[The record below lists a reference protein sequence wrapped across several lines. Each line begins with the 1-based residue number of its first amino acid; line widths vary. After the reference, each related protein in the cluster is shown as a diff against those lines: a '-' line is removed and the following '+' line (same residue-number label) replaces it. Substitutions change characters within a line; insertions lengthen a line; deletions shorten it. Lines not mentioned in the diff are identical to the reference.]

1 MLTVR
6 TDTKGEKIMRS
17 STQRHF
23 ARIPRVNVRRS
34 VFNRDHT
41 YKTTFNAGGLVPV
54 FVDEVIPGDT
64 FSLDFNFFC
73 RLTTP
78 IVPFMDNL
86 YLEYFF
92 FYVPTRLVW
101 DNFQAFMGEQKNPDS
116 STDFLVPTLTCTN
129 VPTHTVWDFFGLP
142 TYIDNP
148 LTVNALPFRAYYL
161 IYNEWFRDENLVPSE
176 GFNTIEGTI
185 TNDGPDT
192 LAVNGGAVVNRGKR
206 HDYFTSALPWPQ
218 KGPGVDIPLTG
229 DALIKVPYSNTD
241 NGQQDGIGNVGIK
254 YTTASSPGNALDVWI
269 NGNPA
274 TQQIY
279 TPYGPQYAY
288 ADLSSVSGV
297 TINSL
302 RQAFQLQKFYELNAR
317 GGTRYTEILRAHFG
331 VVSPDARLQRPE
343 YLGGGSRRIVVKP
356 VEQNSATDSTSP
368 QGNLAAY
375 ALAGDSKHVFTKSFV
390 EHGYVI
396 GLINVRADLTYQQGI
411 NRMWSRQT
419 KEDFYW
425 PVFAHLGEQAIL
437 NKEIFAQGTSVDDQV
452 FGYQERYAEYRYK
465 PSMIT
470 GRFRSSC
477 PQPLDVWHLSQYFE
491 DLPTLSEN
499 FINDNPPVARVVAV
513 QTEPQFLFDSLINLK
528 CVRPM
533 PVYSVPGLVDHF

>member
-1 MLTVR
+1 
-6 TDTKGEKIMRS
+6 MRS
-17 STQRHF
+17 SSQKHF

-41 YKTTFNAGGLVPV
+41 YKTTFDSGFLIPV
-54 FVDEVIPGDT
+54 FLDEVLPGDT

-73 RLTTP
+73 RLSTP

-86 YLEYFF
+86 YLDYFF
-92 FYVPTRLVW
+92 FYCPTRLLW
-101 DNFQAFMGEQKNPDS
+101 AHFENFMGQQDQLND
-116 STDFLVPTLTCTN
+116 STDYLVPTVSLTN
-129 VPTHTVWDFFGLP
+129 APDHSLWDYLGLP
-142 TYIDNP
+142 THVANK
-148 LTVNALPFRAYYL
+148 LTVNALPFRMYYRVF
-161 IYNEWFRDENLVPSE
+161 NDWFRDENLVAANE
-176 GFNTIEGTI
+176 WGLEVG
-185 TNDGPDT
+185 DGPDDKYFT
-192 LAVNGGAVVNRGKR
+192 DHNYGNVWYRGKR

-229 DALIKVPYSNTD
+229 DALIRVPYATD
-241 NGQQDGIGNVGIK
+241 GVFGTYEGDAFVGIK
-254 YTTASSPGNALDVWI
+254 YTTASSPGNVLDTWI
-269 NGNPA
+269 DGQPK
-274 TQQIY
+274 TQQIF
-279 TPYGPQYAY
+279 TPAGPQYAY

-331 VVSPDARLQRPE
+331 VVSPDARLQRTE

-390 EHGYVI
+390 EHGYII
-396 GLINVRADLTYQQGI
+396 GLVNVRADLTYQQGI
-411 NRMWSRQT
+411 NRLWSRET
-419 KEDFYW
+419 REDFYW
-425 PVFAHLGEQAIL
+425 PVFAHLGEQAVL
-437 NKEIFAQGTSVDDQV
+437 NKEIYAQGTDADNQV

-465 PSMIT
+465 PSQIT
-470 GRFRSSC
+470 GKFRSVADGS
-477 PQPLDVWHLSQYFE
+477 LDMWHLAQHFE
-491 DLPTLSEN
+491 NLPTLSEL
-499 FINDNPPVARVVAV
+499 FIDDMPPVKRVVAV